1 VADAVPDRARKTWR
15 PPLSPAGW
23 LSLPVLLFLLLPI
36 LVVVPM
42 SLTATPSLR
51 FPPSDW
57 SLRWYGE
64 LLASPDWRAA
74 TLRSAAA
81 GLCAALIAA
90 PTGIA
95 VALVLRT
102 AANTW
107 ATLIRVWVLL
117 PLLVPSV
124 LLGIGVLF
132 LYARLGLNNSFAG
145 LVLAH
150 AALALPFVVVTVEA
164 GLMQLDPA
172 LALAARSLGAGYMTM
187 LATVT
192 LPLIRGSVTA
202 AALFAFLTSFDEIS
216 IAFFISSGDAS
227 TLPRRMFG
235 GLRDSFDPTIA
246 AISTLLILLTT
257 TVIGAALLFDRRGAG
272 QGGAGSST

>member
-1 VADAVPDRARKTWR
+1 MRLR
-15 PPLSPAGW
+15 PAAW
-23 LSLPVLLFLLLPI
+23 LSMPVLLFLLLPI
-36 LVVVPM
+36 LVVIPL
-42 SLTATPSLR
+42 SLSATPSLR

-57 SLRWYGE
+57 SLRWYRA
-64 LLASPDWRAA
+64 LLASPDWQAA

-81 GLCAALIAA
+81 GVCAMAIATPA
-90 PTGIA
+90 GIA

-102 AANTW
+102 TTQAWAN
-107 ATLIRVWVLL
+107 IVRVWVLL

-132 LYARLGLNNSFAG
+132 LYARLGLNNSFIG

-150 AALALPFVVVTVEA
+150 ATLALPFVVVTVEA
-164 GLMQLDPA
+164 GLTQLDPA
-172 LALAARSLGAGYMTM
+172 LALAARSLGAGYVTM

-192 LPLIRGSVTA
+192 LPLIRGSLTA

-216 IAFFISSGDAS
+216 VAFFISSGDAS

-257 TVIGAALLFDRRGAG
+257 SVIGLAVLLGRRGAT
-272 QGGAGSST
+272 QGRAGSST